1 MMLDG
6 RDDVADVD
14 GEKPG
19 GPRSRKGAHTRARI
33 VVAAKEVFEEHGF
46 LDARIA
52 DIAER
57 AELSHGAFYHY
68 FDSKEA
74 VFLEVAEAQ
83 ERRFSRRSILQEGFN
98 GSERDDV
105 PELLESAI
113 RAFMEEYR
121 AEARIMAVIEQVSR
135 HHEPVRG
142 LRLARYRGYLELTQ
156 QALAEL
162 HRRGWID
169 TGLDPA
175 ITAAA
180 MVATVT
186 RMAELWFVQSSLDC
200 DFDTGVEQLTRV
212 CLNILQFRPSAD
224 AAPSV

>member
-1 MMLDG
+1 
-6 RDDVADVD
+6 
-14 GEKPG
+14 
-19 GPRSRKGAHTRARI
+19 
-33 VVAAKEVFEEHGF
+33 
-46 LDARIA
+46 
-52 DIAER
+52 
-57 AELSHGAFYHY
+57 
-68 FDSKEA
+68 
-74 VFLEVAEAQ
+74 
-83 ERRFSRRSILQEGFN
+83 
-98 GSERDDV
+98 
-105 PELLESAI
+105 
-113 RAFMEEYR
+113 MEEYR

-142 LRLARYRGYLELTQ
+142 LRLARYRGYLELTE

-169 TGLDPA
+169 AGLDPA

-212 CLNILQFRPSAD
+212 CLNILQFSPSD
-224 AAPSV
+224 GAARV